1 MPSEKLENLV
11 ATGQLERESPDA
23 DEIAGLIRSGEERL
37 RDAERT
43 ELSVNSRFDL
53 AYNAAHALALSA
65 LRFHGYRPANRF
77 IVFQTLAH
85 TIDLPAEQWRV
96 LATAHTKR
104 NAVEYEGHA
113 DVGEEFVAAML
124 RVVREVAKRV
134 KALRDR

>member
-1 MPSEKLENLV
+1 MPSEQLKNLV
-11 ATGQLERESPDA
+11 ATGQLEHESLDA

-53 AYNAAHALALSA
+53 AYNAAHALSLAA
-65 LRFHGYRPANRF
+65 LRSHGYRPANRF

-104 NAVEYEGHA
+104 NAVEYEGFA
-113 DVGEEFVAAML
+113 EVDEEFVAAML
-124 RVVREVAKRV
+124 RVTGEVAKRV
-134 KALRDR
+134 KARPR